1 VTADDEA
8 LPPTAVRAAF
18 ALFIG
23 EVVLSLLNAVIQL
36 SAHIGGAPVL
46 VGSLL
51 EAVLFVGLGSQMRA
65 GKLWAR
71 MALMSFGWV
80 FIAVGVLA
88 VLELKHAFGYPV
100 GGLVLFA
107 LICVAGKL
115 ILIVGG
121 VFLMYRSETR
131 GYFR

>member
-1 VTADDEA
+1 
-8 LPPTAVRAAF
+8 VRAAF

-36 SAHIGGAPVL
+36 SAHISGAPVL
-46 VGSLL
+46 VGSLI
-51 EAVLFVGLGSQMRA
+51 EAVLFIGLGCQMWA

-71 MALMSFGWV
+71 VALMSFGWV

-88 VLELKHAFGYPV
+88 VLALNHALDYPV

-121 VFLMYRSETR
+121 VFLMYRPQNR
-131 GYFR
+131 DYFR